1 MQVAILGAGPAG
13 MTCANALLTF
23 GIDAVVIERDALPG
37 GAQRTNFHPNLWL
50 LGTPEETG
58 REVTERMV
66 RHFRSLPIPLYLN
79 ADLGH
84 VSRGSNRFRLEFTA
98 RANVIEATGPARS
111 TIEADAVVLATG
123 MRPRA
128 TPRLLA
134 LAETSRRVI
143 IGPLA
148 DAIRDDIRN
157 ARVLILGGGDNALDH
172 ALYLAERG
180 NRIDVCTRGRFTAR
194 PGFLGACAKSAS
206 IVLHTQCSPPV
217 ITANASH
224 LTADGPRGSEQYD
237 WLLVMYGYQP
247 NTEVLSRFDTALH
260 PKLTAG
266 GHIKTDTWQRTS
278 VAGLY
283 AAGDLTESIQPS
295 VATAIAQG
303 LAVARAIERIGHQ
316 DSA

>member
-23 GIDAVVIERDALPG
+23 GIDAIVLERDTLPG

-50 LGTPEETG
+50 LGAPEETG

-79 ADLGH
+79 TNIEH
-84 VSRGSNRFRLEFTA
+84 VTRPDARFCITFDSPGSDPSSASKKHYL
-98 RANVIEATGPARS
+98 
-111 TIEADAVVLATG
+111 EADALVLATG

-128 TPRLLA
+128 TPELLA
-134 LAETSRRVI
+134 LAQTSPRLI
-143 IGPLA
+143 IGPLS

-157 ARVLILGGGDNALDH
+157 AHVLILGGGDNALDH

-180 NRIDVCTRGRFTAR
+180 NRVSVRTRGQFSAR
-194 PGFLGACAKSAS
+194 PGFIDACANSTLIDSRTSWSPGQISADTGA
-206 IVLHTQCSPPV
+206 IRVEGHP
-217 ITANASH
+217 H
-224 LTADGPRGSEQYD
+224 EERFD

-247 NTEVLSRFDTALH
+247 NTEMLAQFEPALH
-260 PKLTAG
+260 PILTAN
-266 GHIKTDTWQRTS
+266 GHIQTDAGQRTS
-278 VAGLY
+278 VSGLY

-303 LAVARAIERIGHQ
+303 LVAARAIEWLGRT
-316 DSA
+316 SA